1 MIDDLSA
8 KAHMTKALVLHI
20 DVLSNNR
27 KYSPEYS
34 LEEAI
39 GLAKAISLQI
49 VHAEVIALKK
59 IIPATLL
66 GSGSVE
72 RLKKIIDDLKPDVVI
87 MNSNLTPIQQRTLEK
102 QWSTKV
108 IDRVGLIIEIFGAR
122 ARTSEGSLQ
131 VELAALSYQRS
142 RLVRSWTHLERQRGG
157 FGFTGGPGEKQIEM
171 DRRLID
177 ERMIRIKR
185 DLEKVRE
192 TRGLHRKSRKKV
204 PYPIIALVGYTN
216 AGKSTLFNKLTQ
228 SNVFAEDLLFAT
240 LDPTMRRLKLPSG
253 KTVILSDTV
262 GFISDLPTQLISAFR
277 ATLEEVCEADLILHV
292 KDAAHA
298 EYEQQSRD
306 VHHVLDELGL
316 NAAQEMNMI
325 DVLNKIDLLNN
336 DERMMLGS
344 QKTNTVLTSALTGEG
359 LDHLLWQISQK
370 LAEKDSV
377 ITLELEHA
385 EGAAIAWLYEHGE
398 VITSVV
404 EEKASKIT
412 VRLSKANLERFNKL
426 YSDRS

>member
-359 LDHLLWQISQK
+359 LDHLLGQISQK

-385 EGAAIAWLYEHGE
+385 EGAAMAWLYEHGE